1 MNDNRSTDPSP
12 ASRLIRWR
20 TVRRCP
26 GQSGASPRPL
36 ARAGRFRIVFV
47 AISLGALATETA
59 AGQGTISA
67 VANTPTTGAHAF
79 APVSDESTRVDREL
93 PSAEA
98 SFVARMRERLQM
110 QPLLRRPFTLEQL
123 RADRAFHMKYAEKPA
138 HLARV
143 DSAGWERFALS
154 LADADG
160 AGTLSRL
167 LPAAAVAGRLSDDP
181 AILGFVRDQLAELAT
196 WEPLQ
201 RAGWSGGSATRG
213 AWLGTGW
220 AVRAIVQACEHLPE
234 DETHAPLRAAL
245 RARLVEEIAGI
256 REDWRTE
263 RTWFARIGA
272 ASSNQWIL
280 PLEALALAS
289 LFNGL
294 EHHRDDYEFAVAG
307 LLRSLDAQGSRGECV
322 EGMLYGAI
330 TYESLLSA
338 ALATQAHGDDRLI
351 SHPWIRAFPTWYLHH
366 RQPAGHVINAFDSQ
380 AADLNWPLVGLM
392 ASELR
397 DPGARWV
404 FARRPALPSAPAT
417 LDLALLRLARDGG
430 AEAAEPP
437 ALFAAYDVAARVNWV
452 ESASAFA
459 SGPEN
464 RVSGFWMRGGS
475 SSDAH
480 DHQDRGHVNFIVAG
494 RPVLIEAGL
503 ASYGI
508 PEHPTHYKSVAGHN
522 VLQVGAFAPSELT
535 PAVLAAG
542 AGQILDPAH
551 RSAPITVHR
560 LGARGGEVTVDASG
574 CYATTRRWTRTA
586 TWDATTLTVV
596 DQIELAAPDTVLLRW
611 HLGADADAL
620 VTHLSNSRATIDGI
634 HLAWDTDD
642 DAPLHASIEAM
653 PDNTLHGGKPGSHTT
668 VVVRTAA
675 PISAL
680 ALTTRIALSPP
691 VQP

>member
-1 MNDNRSTDPSP
+1 MDRDLTP
-12 ASRLIRWR
+12 AEDL
-20 TVRRCP
+20 
-26 GQSGASPRPL
+26 
-36 ARAGRFRIVFV
+36 FV
-47 AISLGALATETA
+47 A
-59 AGQGTISA
+59 
-67 VANTPTTGAHAF
+67 H
-79 APVSDESTRVDREL
+79 
-93 PSAEA
+93 
-98 SFVARMRERLQM
+98 MRERLEK

-143 DSAGWERFALS
+143 DAAGWERFALS

-160 AGTLSRL
+160 AGTLARL
-167 LPAAAVAGRLSDDP
+167 LPAAAVAGGLSDDP
-181 AILGFVRDQLAELAT
+181 AILGFVCDQLAELAT

-234 DETHAPLRAAL
+234 DEAHAPLRAAL
-245 RARLVEEIAGI
+245 RARLADEIAGI

-307 LLRSLDAQGSRGECV
+307 LLLSLDAQGSRGECV

-330 TYESLLSA
+330 TYESLLST
-338 ALATQAHGDDRLI
+338 ALAARAHGDDRLI

-392 ASELR
+392 ASELGDR
-397 DPGARWV
+397 GARWV

-437 ALFAAYDVAARVNWV
+437 ALFAAYEVAARVNWV

-522 VLQVGAFAPSELT
+522 VLQVGGFGPSELT

-551 RSAPITVHR
+551 RAAPITVHR
-560 LGARGGEVTVDASG
+560 LDSRGGEVTVDASG
-574 CYATTRRWTRTA
+574 CYATVRRWTRTV
-586 TWDATTLTVV
+586 TWDAATLTVV
-596 DQIELAAPDTVLLRW
+596 DQVELAVPDIVLLRW
-611 HLGADADAL
+611 HLGADAQAA

-634 HLAWDTDD
+634 DLVWSTGDA
-642 DAPLHASIEAM
+642 APLRASIEAM
-653 PDNTLHGGKPGSHTT
+653 PANTLHGGKPGRHAT
-668 VVVRTAA
+668 VVVRTVA
-675 PISAL
+675 PVSTL
-680 ALTTRIALSPP
+680 ELTTRVSLSPTLHP
-691 VQP
+691 